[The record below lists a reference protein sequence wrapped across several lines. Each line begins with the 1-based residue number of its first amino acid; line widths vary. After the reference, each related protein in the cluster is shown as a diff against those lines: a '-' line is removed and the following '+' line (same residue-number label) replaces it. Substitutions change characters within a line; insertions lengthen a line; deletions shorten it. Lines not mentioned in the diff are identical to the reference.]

1 MRPWAARVVVL
12 LGRRMRRERHC
23 TADLGEAR
31 TVLVDHM
38 VGSVVGRTEVAAR
51 GHHRNHLAVEEDTHS
66 PAVEADSDL
75 AGEVDHRAVRH
86 TVAGVH
92 RTEVVDSLGSSG
104 EGLVVVRRAEV
115 GYMRRMVVLKDERV
129 S

>member
-1 MRPWAARVVVL
+1 M
-12 LGRRMRRERHC
+12 
-23 TADLGEAR
+23 
-31 TVLVDHM
+31 LVDHM

-51 GHHRNHLAVEEDTHS
+51 GHHRNHLAVEDTHS

-75 AGEVDHRAVRH
+75 AGEVDHQAVRH

-92 RTEVVDSLGSSG
+92 RMEAVDSPGSSG

-115 GYMRRMVVLKDERV
+115 GYMRRMVVL
-129 S
+129 